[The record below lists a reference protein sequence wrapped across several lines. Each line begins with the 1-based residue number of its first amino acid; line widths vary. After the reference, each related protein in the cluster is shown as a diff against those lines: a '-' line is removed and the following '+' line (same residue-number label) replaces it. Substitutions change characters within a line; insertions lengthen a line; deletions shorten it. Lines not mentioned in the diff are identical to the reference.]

1 MTCRMVQ
8 RSLSAFS
15 DGRMTEP
22 ERSGISSHL
31 AQCPE
36 CSAVAERQSYLVQA
50 LRALPMLNPPAR
62 LSTSLRVLVSRE
74 LARRRSRKTAGTLA
88 LQWFSRIRLRFE
100 NMMQPLAVPLAG
112 GLLSAVILF
121 GILVPTFSVPV
132 THAADDVPTAL
143 YTEASV
149 RELGPFDLGEDD
161 IVLDLT
167 VNQEGRVVDYSTPG
181 GRLSSPQAKRKVENM
196 LLFTVFSPI
205 TNFGQPLS
213 GKVRITL
220 GRSAIDVIG

>member
-1 MTCRMVQ
+1 MNCRMVQ
-8 RSLSAFS
+8 RSLSAYS
-15 DGRMTEP
+15 DGRMPEP

-36 CSAVAERQSYLVQA
+36 CSAAAERQLYLVQA
-50 LRALPMLNPPAR
+50 LRALPMLSPPAR
-62 LSTSLRVLVSRE
+62 LSTSLRVLASRE
-74 LARRRSRKTAGTLA
+74 LARRRSRKTSGSLA
-88 LQWFSRIRLRFE
+88 LQWLSRVRLRFE

-121 GILVPTFSVPV
+121 GILVPSFSVV
-132 THAADDVPTAL
+132 AVHLTNDVQTAL

-149 RELGPFDLGEDD
+149 LELGPFDLGEDD

-181 GRLSSPQAKRKVENM
+181 GRLSSPQTKRKVENM

-205 TNFGQPLS
+205 KNFGMPLS

-220 GRSAIDVIG
+220 GRSTIDVIG